1 MLSPAPKVFSIPGVT
16 PADVKLFKGSTK
28 IYLYTTAALNATPAM
43 AGGDVAPRNSRATD
57 CTSETSRNTGSLGSY
72 GSDRNIP
79 VTVNTAPPPAADT
92 QAETSANTN
101 STIPVNSTST
111 VRAVQ
116 EDSSII
122 VSNTN
127 TVFQLACATLV
138 PVYEPSP
145 TDVQLKH
152 AADM

>member
-43 AGGDVAPRNSRATD
+43 AGGDVAPHRSATG
-57 CTSETSRNTGSLGSY
+57 CTSETSRNTDSFGSY

-79 VTVNTAPPPAADT
+79 VTVNTAPPPATAAEA
-92 QAETSANTN
+92 QAETSADTS
-101 STIPVNSTST
+101 STVPVNSTST
-111 VRAVQ
+111 VRVVQ

-122 VSNTN
+122 VSNT
-127 TVFQLACATLV
+127 VFQLDSAAAL
-138 PVYEPSP
+138 VYEPSP